1 MYSNERQ
8 SGKVRGVDLGGWDV
22 GKDLEGGAGEEETTI
37 SIYCIYIKN
46 LYSMKEKGNLED
58 REQSGQEKVG

>member
-22 GKDLEGGAGEEETTI
+22 GKDLRGELGKRKPQSVYTV
-37 SIYCIYIKN
+37 YI
-46 LYSMKEKGNLED
+46 
-58 REQSGQEKVG
+58 